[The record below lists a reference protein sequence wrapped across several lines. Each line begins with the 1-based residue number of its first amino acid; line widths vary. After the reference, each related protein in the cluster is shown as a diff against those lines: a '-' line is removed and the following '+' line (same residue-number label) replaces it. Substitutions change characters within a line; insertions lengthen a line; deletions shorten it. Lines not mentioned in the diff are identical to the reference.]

1 MGDTKI
7 FEDSGRKK
15 ILLDTDIGS
24 DIDDAVCLA
33 YLLREPRCELMGIT
47 TVSGDPVNRARLASV
62 LCQAA
67 GRPDIP
73 IYPGS
78 GQPLHGPQQQPTV
91 PQAVALR
98 RYPHTQ
104 EFETHRHIAF
114 LIDTI
119 RRHPGEIS
127 LLSIGQMTNVA
138 LLFRTDPEIPS
149 LLKELVVMGGVFQ
162 CRLPR
167 LPRVE
172 ANARM
177 DPTAAAIVYTAAV
190 PIHRT
195 VGLDVTCQVRMERE
209 EVRARFQTGLLR
221 VVLDMAGPW
230 FDRHPHITFHDPL
243 AAVTLFDESVCG
255 FERGT
260 VSVDLHSERLKGV
273 TYWDPAE
280 DGPHEVALQVD
291 PEAFYR
297 AYFSVLEA

>member
-1 MGDTKI
+1 MTDA
-7 FEDSGRKK
+7 FQRKK
-15 ILLDTDIGS
+15 VLLDTDIGS

-47 TVSGDPVNRARLASV
+47 TVSGDPVTRARLASV
-62 LCQAA
+62 LCWAA
-67 GRPDIP
+67 GQPDIP

-78 GQPLHGPQQQPTV
+78 ELPLLGPQQQPAV
-91 PQAVALR
+91 PQAAVLN
-98 RYPHTQ
+98 RYAHA
-104 EFETHRHIAF
+104 ESFARHRHISF
-114 LIDTI
+114 MIETI

-127 LLSIGQMTNVA
+127 LLSVGQMTNVA
-138 LLFRTDPEIPS
+138 LLFRTDPQIPS

-162 CRLPR
+162 YRLPR

-177 DPTAAAIVYTAAV
+177 DPTAAAIVYNTPA

-195 VGLDVTCQVRMERE
+195 IGLDVTCQVRMERE
-209 EVRARFQTGLLR
+209 EVRARFQTGLLH

-230 FDRHPHITFHDPL
+230 FDRHSHITFHDPL
-243 AAVTLFDESVCG
+243 AAVALFDESVCS

-280 DGPHEVALQVD
+280 VGPHEIALQVD

-297 AYFSVLEA
+297 TYFDVLEA